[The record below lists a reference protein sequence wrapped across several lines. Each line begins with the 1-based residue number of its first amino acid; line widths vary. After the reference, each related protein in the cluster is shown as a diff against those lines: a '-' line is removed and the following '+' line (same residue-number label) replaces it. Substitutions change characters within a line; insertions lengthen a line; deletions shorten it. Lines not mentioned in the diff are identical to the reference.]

1 MGASPEASRVGEV
14 SDPDPL
20 FAECR
25 HDVGRWRSI
34 LQLKTHQAAC
44 WWHRKYRGDSID
56 GLQALPERLA
66 VLKNLIEPL
75 VGGPLLLQQL
85 Q

>member
-1 MGASPEASRVGEV
+1 MGASPEASRVCEV

-34 LQLKTHQAAC
+34 LQLKTHQAAG
-44 WWHRKYRGDSID
+44 WWHRQQRCDSLHCI
-56 GLQALPERLA
+56 QALPEHLA
-66 VLKNLIEPL
+66 VLKDLFEPL
-75 VGGPLLLQQL
+75 FGGPLLVHELE
-85 Q
+85 